1 MIATNYDNLPP
12 ILKEDAGFPQNYVCL
27 SPEQQDLVKALSLC
41 YKEVYEDILGE
52 IDIFKMNLIEMGE
65 QLHD

>member
-1 MIATNYDNLPP
+1 MIATNYDNLSST
-12 ILKEDAGFPQNYVCL
+12 LKEDAGFPQNYVCL
-27 SPEQQDLVKALSLC
+27 SPVQKDLVMALSSC
-41 YKEVYEDILGE
+41 YKEVYEEILSE